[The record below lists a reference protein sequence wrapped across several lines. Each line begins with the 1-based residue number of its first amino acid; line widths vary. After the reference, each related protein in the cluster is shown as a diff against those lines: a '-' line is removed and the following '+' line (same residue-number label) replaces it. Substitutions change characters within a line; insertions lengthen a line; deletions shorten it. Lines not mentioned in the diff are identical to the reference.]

1 LDFLSP
7 RRDVYYGEGTRSLEH
22 CGVLNVTVGIWSRR
36 SEDQHEAW
44 NCHSAFADRIG
55 DSRVFHREQMGDSA
69 RDPDVPRCKPRQPSR
84 PGRQHHRRRCACQS
98 RGNPDPTY
106 ILSTREDHIA
116 PWRSTYAA
124 TQIYGGDT
132 TFVLGGSGHV
142 GGVVN
147 PVTSKKYGYWTNSAL
162 RCAPEEWLAE
172 AQHTPGSWWVHW
184 KSWLDSHAGDLVP
197 GRQPGEHGPVIE
209 DAPGSYVRRAS

>member
-1 LDFLSP
+1 LLRGSSP
-7 RRDVYYGEGTRSLEH
+7 TRW
-22 CGVLNVTVGIWSRR
+22 VAPK
-36 SEDQHEAW
+36 QH
-44 NCHSAFADRIG
+44 
-55 DSRVFHREQMGDSA
+55 
-69 RDPDVPRCKPRQPSR
+69 
-84 PGRQHHRRRCACQS
+84 
-98 RGNPDPTY
+98 RGP
-106 ILSTREDHIA
+106 TREDHIA

-132 TFVLGGSGHV
+132 TFVLAGSGHV

-162 RCAPEEWLAE
+162 RNTSEEWLAE

-184 KSWLDSHAGDLVP
+184 NNWLGNHAGDLVP
-197 GRQPGEHGPVIE
+197 ARQPGEHGPVIE